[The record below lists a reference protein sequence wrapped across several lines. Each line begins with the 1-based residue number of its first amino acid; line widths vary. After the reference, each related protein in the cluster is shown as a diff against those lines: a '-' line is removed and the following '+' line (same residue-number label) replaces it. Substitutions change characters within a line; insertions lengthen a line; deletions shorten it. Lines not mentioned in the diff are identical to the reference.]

1 MTILPGSTIGI
12 LGSGQLGRMLT
23 MVAKRMGY
31 RVHIFSPERHTPAG
45 QLADLEWTAPYTD
58 IEALRSFAR
67 QVDVVTLEFENI
79 PAPALQAIEAVTP
92 VFPQPHVL
100 EIAQHRGREK
110 TFLAEMGIP
119 VAGFRLVHTAQELQ
133 QAVEELGLPA
143 VLKTAGFGYDG
154 KGQSKLTQL
163 DQVLPA
169 FAALGQKPC
178 VLEQFVDLDLE
189 ISVIAARGAQGE
201 FSAYRPVE
209 NQHVNHIL
217 DLTLA
222 PADIS
227 PALESQ
233 AIEITRAIMEK
244 LKLRGLLCVEFF
256 INKAGGLMVNE
267 LAPRTHNSGHYSIEA
282 TSCSQFEQQLRA
294 VCGLPLGD
302 PRLLHPAAMANLLG
316 DLWTQGEPDW
326 TAALQHQPVALHLYG
341 KKEARPGRKMGHL
354 TALANPISAAKA
366 LVLEARSSLRSS

>member
-31 RVHIFSPERHTPAG
+31 RVHVFSPDRHTPAG

-58 IEALRSFAR
+58 IDALRSFAR
-67 QVDVVTLEFENI
+67 QVDIVTLEFENI
-79 PAPALQAIEAVTP
+79 PALALQAIETVKP

-119 VAGFRLVHTAQELQ
+119 VAGFRLVHNMQELQ

-163 DQVLPA
+163 EQVLPA
-169 FAALGQKPC
+169 FEALGQKPC

-222 PADIS
+222 PASIS

-233 AIEITRAIMEK
+233 AVEITRTIMEK
-244 LKLRGLLCVEFF
+244 LKMRGLLCVEFF
-256 INKAGGLMVNE
+256 ITKAGVLMVNE

-282 TSCSQFEQQLRA
+282 TGCSQFEQQLRA

-302 PRLLHPAAMANLLG
+302 PQLLYPAAMANLLG

-326 TAALQHQPVALHLYG
+326 AAALQHQPVSLHLYG
-341 KKEARPGRKMGHL
+341 KKDARPGRKMGHL

-366 LVLEARSSLRSS
+366 LVLEARNSLRSS